1 MPRKKHIVLVVH
13 GARAERPDLRH
24 MVSWVRDRGHL
35 VELAVTWDRGDAALF
50 AAAAAD
56 RGVDVV
62 VAVGGDGTLN
72 EVVNGLDGRD
82 TPLGVVPLGTANDFA
97 RQVGIPNDVDHA
109 MDAVLL
115 KEPLRMDTAS
125 LNGRRFVNVSSGG
138 VGAEATAETP
148 TQAKATLGALAYAI
162 TGVRKIAGFAPY
174 RGRFRGQG
182 GPGGDDFSLD
192 GEFLLFGVGNGR
204 ATGAGTL
211 LTPHASVSDGL
222 IDVCVVEAMPR
233 RDFGRLLLKFK
244 RGQQIGQPGVHYA
257 RVQSLVVE
265 ADAPLSVNVDGE
277 HATLDRMEYRAR
289 PGDLWVHAAHLPG
302 EEIREP

>member
-1 MPRKKHIVLVVH
+1 
-13 GARAERPDLRH
+13 
-24 MVSWVRDRGHL
+24 MVGWVRERGHL
-35 VELAVTWDRGDAALF
+35 VELAVTYDAGDAAAF
-50 AAAAAD
+50 AADAAD
-56 RGVDVV
+56 RGADVV

-82 TPLGVVPLGTANDFA
+82 TPLGIVLLGTANDFA
-97 RQVGIPNDVDHA
+97 RQIGIPGDADHA
-109 MDAVLL
+109 MDVVLL

-162 TGVRKIAGFAPY
+162 TGVLKIAGFAPY
-174 RGRFRGQG
+174 NGRFRG
-182 GPGGDDFSLD
+182 DDFELN

-211 LTPHASVSDGL
+211 LTPRASVTDGL

-233 RDFGRLLLKFK
+233 REFGRLLLKFK
-244 RGQQIGQPGVHYA
+244 RGEQIGQPGVHYA
-257 RVQSLVVE
+257 SVRSLVIE
-265 ADAPLSVNVDGE
+265 AEAPLSVNVDGE

-289 PGDLWVHAAHLPG
+289 PGDLLVHAVHLPG
-302 EEIREP
+302 EALREE

>member
-13 GARAERPDLRH
+13 GARADRPDLRH

-35 VELAVTWDRGDAALF
+35 VELCVTYDAGDATAY

-62 VAVGGDGTLN
+62 VAAGGDGTLN
-72 EVVNGLDGRD
+72 EGVNGLDGRD
-82 TPLGVVPLGTANDFA
+82 TPLGVVPLGTANDLA
-97 RQVGIPNDVDHA
+97 KQIGVPPDADHA
-109 MDAVLL
+109 MDVVLFR
-115 KEPLRMDTAS
+115 EPIRMDSAS
-125 LNGRRFVNVSSGG
+125 LNGRRFVNGSSGG

-174 RGRFRGQG
+174 RGRFRGEG
-182 GPGGDDFSLD
+182 FDVN

-211 LTPHASVSDGL
+211 LTPQASVTDGL

-233 RDFGRLLLKFK
+233 REFGRLLLKFK
-244 RGQQIGQPGVHYA
+244 RGEQIGQPGVHYA
-257 RVQSLVVE
+257 RVRTLVVE
-265 ADAPLSVNVDGE
+265 AEAPLSVNVDGE
-277 HATLDRMEYRAR
+277 HATLERMEYRAR
-289 PGDLWVHAAHLPG
+289 PHDLWVHAVHLPG
-302 EEIREP
+302 EELPEP

>member
-1 MPRKKHIVLVVH
+1 
-13 GARAERPDLRH
+13 
-24 MVSWVRDRGHL
+24 MVSWVRNRGHL
-35 VELAVTWDRGDAALF
+35 VELCVTWDAGDAAAF
-50 AAAAAD
+50 AAQAAD
-56 RGVDVV
+56 RGVDAV

-97 RQVGIPNDVDHA
+97 RQIGVPPDADHA
-109 MDAVLL
+109 MDLVLL
-115 KEPLRMDTAS
+115 RDPIRMDTAS

-174 RGRFRGQG
+174 RGRFRGE
-182 GPGGDDFSLD
+182 DFALD
-192 GEFLLFGVGNGR
+192 GEFLLFGVGNAR

-211 LTPHASVSDGL
+211 LTPHASVTDGL
-222 IDVCVVEAMPR
+222 LDVCIVEAMPR
-233 RDFGRLLLKFK
+233 REFGRLLLRFK
-244 RGQQIGQPGVHYA
+244 RGQQVGQPGVHYA
-257 RVQSLVVE
+257 RVRTLLVE

-277 HATLDRMEYRAR
+277 HASLERMEYRAR
-289 PGDLWVHAAHLPG
+289 AADLWIHAAHLPG
-302 EEIREP
+302 EAAPEP

>member
-1 MPRKKHIVLVVH
+1 MPPKKHIALVVH

-35 VELAVTWDRGDAALF
+35 VELHVTSEAGDATAF
-50 AAAAAD
+50 AANAAD

-82 TPLGVVPLGTANDFA
+82 TPLGIVPLGTANDFA
-97 RQVGIPNDVDHA
+97 RQVGVPGDADHA
-109 MDAVLL
+109 MDVVLL
-115 KEPLRMDTAS
+115 KEPLLMDTAS

-174 RGRFRGQG
+174 QGRFRGEG
-182 GPGGDDFSLD
+182 ASRSEDFELR

-211 LTPHASVSDGL
+211 LTPRASVRDGL
-222 IDVCVVEAMPR
+222 LDVCVVDAMPR
-233 RDFGRLLLKFK
+233 KDFARLLLKFK
-244 RGQQIGQPGVHYA
+244 RGEQIGQRGVHYA
-257 RVQSLVVE
+257 RVRSLIVE

-277 HATLDRMEYRAR
+277 HATLDRMDYRAR
-289 PGDLWVHAAHLPG
+289 PSDLRVHAAHLPG
-302 EEIREP
+302 EEVAEP

>member
-1 MPRKKHIVLVVH
+1 M
-13 GARAERPDLRH
+13 
-24 MVSWVRDRGHL
+24 
-35 VELAVTWDRGDAALF
+35 
-50 AAAAAD
+50 
-56 RGVDVV
+56 DV
-62 VAVGGDGTLN
+62 
-72 EVVNGLDGRD
+72 
-82 TPLGVVPLGTANDFA
+82 
-97 RQVGIPNDVDHA
+97 
-109 MDAVLL
+109 VLL

-174 RGRFRGQG
+174 SGRFRG
-182 GPGGDDFSLD
+182 DDFELN

-211 LTPHASVSDGL
+211 LTPRASVTDGL

-233 RDFGRLLLKFK
+233 REFGRLLLKFK
-244 RGQQIGQPGVHYA
+244 RGEQIGQPGVHYA
-257 RVQSLVVE
+257 SVRSLVIE

-277 HATLDRMEYRAR
+277 HATLERMDYRAR
-289 PGDLWVHAAHLPG
+289 PADLWVHAAHLPG
-302 EEIREP
+302 EEVEDS

>member
-1 MPRKKHIVLVVH
+1 
-13 GARAERPDLRH
+13 

-35 VELAVTWDRGDAALF
+35 VELCVTWDPGDAAAF
-50 AAAAAD
+50 AATAAD

-97 RQVGIPNDVDHA
+97 RQIGVPADADHA
-109 MDAVLL
+109 MDVVLL
-115 KEPLRMDTAS
+115 REPLRMDTAS

-138 VGAEATAETP
+138 GGAEATAETP
-148 TQAKATLGALAYAI
+148 TQAKAALGALAYAI

-174 RGRFRGQG
+174 NGRFRG
-182 GPGGDDFSLD
+182 DDFELE

-211 LTPHASVSDGL
+211 LTPHASVTDGL
-222 IDVCVVEAMPR
+222 LDVCVVEAMPR
-233 RDFGRLLLKFK
+233 KDFARLLLRFK

-257 RVQSLVVE
+257 RVRTLVVE

-277 HATLDRMEYRAR
+277 HATLARMEYRAR
-289 PGDLWVHAAHLPG
+289 RADLWVHAAHLPG
-302 EEIREP
+302 DEIGES

>member
-1 MPRKKHIVLVVH
+1 MMPRKKHIVLVVH

-35 VELAVTWDRGDAALF
+35 VELCVTWDPGDAAAF

-82 TPLGVVPLGTANDFA
+82 TPLGIVPLGTANDFA
-97 RQVGIPNDVDHA
+97 RQIGVPEDADHA
-109 MDAVLL
+109 MDVVLL
-115 KEPLRMDTAS
+115 RDPLRMDTAS

-148 TQAKATLGALAYAI
+148 TQAKAALGALAYAI

-174 RGRFRGQG
+174 NGRFRG
-182 GPGGDDFSLD
+182 DDFELE

-211 LTPHASVSDGL
+211 LTPHASVTDGL
-222 IDVCVVEAMPR
+222 LDVCVVEAMPR
-233 RDFGRLLLKFK
+233 KDFARLLLRFK
-244 RGQQIGQPGVHYA
+244 RGQQIGQPGVHYT
-257 RVQSLVVE
+257 RLRTLVVE

-277 HATLDRMEYRAR
+277 HATLTRMEYRAR
-289 PGDLWVHAAHLPG
+289 PADLWVHAAHLPG
-302 EEIREP
+302 EEIGEP

>member
-1 MPRKKHIVLVVH
+1 MPHSQRYIVIVH
-13 GARAERPDLRH
+13 GARAEQPAVRQLIDRLRDLGHAAEPRISLTAGDSIGHARDAAAERPD
-24 MVSWVRDRGHL
+24 
-35 VELAVTWDRGDAALF
+35 A
-50 AAAAAD
+50 
-56 RGVDVV
+56 V

-82 TPLGVVPLGTANDFA
+82 TPVGVVPLGTANDFA
-97 RQVGIPNDVDHA
+97 RQVGIPADADHA
-109 MDAVLL
+109 MDVVLL

-148 TQAKATLGALAYAI
+148 TQAKAALGALAYAI

-174 RGRFRGQG
+174 NGRFRG
-182 GPGGDDFSLD
+182 DDFEVS

-211 LTPHASVSDGL
+211 LTPQASVTDGL

-233 RDFGRLLLKFK
+233 KDFARLLLKFK
-244 RGQQIGQPGVHYA
+244 RGEQIGQPGVHYA
-257 RVQSLVVE
+257 RVRSLLVE

-277 HATLDRMEYRAR
+277 HATLERMEYRAR
-289 PGDLWVHAAHLPG
+289 PADLRVHAVHLPG
-302 EEIREP
+302 EEDGES

>member
-13 GARAERPDLRH
+13 GARADRPDLRH

-35 VELAVTWDRGDAALF
+35 VELAVTYDPGDAAAF
-50 AAAAAD
+50 AADAAD

-97 RQVGIPNDVDHA
+97 RQIGVPKDADHA
-109 MDAVLL
+109 MDVVLL
-115 KEPLRMDTAS
+115 KEPMRMDTAS

-174 RGRFRGQG
+174 HGRFRG
-182 GPGGDDFSLD
+182 DDFELD

-211 LTPHASVSDGL
+211 ITPRASVTDGL
-222 IDVCVVEAMPR
+222 IDVCIVEAMAR
-233 RDFGRLLLKFK
+233 RDFGRLMLKFK
-244 RGQQIGQPGVHYA
+244 RGHQIGQPGVHYA
-257 RVQSLVVE
+257 RVRSLVIETE
-265 ADAPLSVNVDGE
+265 APVSVNVDGE

-289 PGDLWVHAAHLPG
+289 SRDLLVHAAHLPG
-302 EEIREP
+302 EEPPTE

>member
-1 MPRKKHIVLVVH
+1 
-13 GARAERPDLRH
+13 

-35 VELAVTWDRGDAALF
+35 VELAVTWNPGDAEAF
-50 AAAAAD
+50 AADAAD

-82 TPLGVVPLGTANDFA
+82 TPLGVIPLGTANDFA
-97 RQVGIPNDVDHA
+97 RQIGIPPDADHA
-109 MDAVLL
+109 MDVVLL
-115 KEPLRMDTAS
+115 KQPLRMDTAS

-174 RGRFRGQG
+174 NGRFRG
-182 GPGGDDFSLD
+182 DDFELN

-211 LTPHASVSDGL
+211 ITPQASVTDGL

-233 RDFGRLLLKFK
+233 REFGRLLLKFK
-244 RGQQIGQPGVHYA
+244 RGEQIGQPGVHYA
-257 RVQSLVVE
+257 RVRSLVVE

-277 HATLDRMEYRAR
+277 HATLDRMDYRAR
-289 PGDLWVHAAHLPG
+289 PADLWVHATHLPG
-302 EEIREP
+302 EQIGEP

>member
-1 MPRKKHIVLVVH
+1 
-13 GARAERPDLRH
+13 
-24 MVSWVRDRGHL
+24 MVSWVRERGHL
-35 VELAVTWDRGDAALF
+35 VELCVTWDPGDATHF

-56 RGVDVV
+56 RGADVV

-97 RQVGIPNDVDHA
+97 KQIGIPADADHA
-109 MDAVLL
+109 MDVVLL
-115 KEPLRMDTAS
+115 REPVRMDTAS

-174 RGRFRGQG
+174 RGHFRGDG
-182 GPGGDDFSLD
+182 FDLN

-211 LTPHASVSDGL
+211 LTPRASVTDGL

-233 RDFGRLLLKFK
+233 REFGRLLLKFK
-244 RGQQIGQPGVHYA
+244 RGQQIGEPGVHYA
-257 RVQSLVVE
+257 RVRSLVIE
-265 ADAPLSVNVDGE
+265 AEAPLSVNVDGE
-277 HATLDRMEYRAR
+277 HATLGRMEYRAR
-289 PGDLWVHAAHLPG
+289 PADLLVHAARLPG
-302 EEIREP
+302 DEVEESPKEEARRVDRRARSRDGGRD

>member
-35 VELAVTWDRGDAALF
+35 VELHVTSDPGDAAAF
-50 AAAAAD
+50 AADAAD

-97 RQVGIPNDVDHA
+97 RQLGIPADADHA
-109 MDAVLL
+109 MDVVLL
-115 KEPLRMDTAS
+115 KDPVRMDTAS

-162 TGVRKIAGFAPY
+162 TGVRKIAGFTPY
-174 RGRFRGQG
+174 NGRFRG
-182 GPGGDDFSLD
+182 DDFELT

-211 LTPHASVSDGL
+211 LTPRASVTDGL

-233 RDFGRLLLKFK
+233 KDFARLLLKFK
-244 RGQQIGQPGVHYA
+244 RGEQIGQPGVHYA
-257 RVQSLVVE
+257 RVRSLLVE

-277 HATLDRMEYRAR
+277 HATLDRMDYRAR
-289 PGDLWVHAAHLPG
+289 PSDLWVHATHLPG
-302 EEIREP
+302 EEVGEP

>member
-13 GARAERPDLRH
+13 GARADRPDLRH

-35 VELAVTWDRGDAALF
+35 VELAVTYDPGDAAAF
-50 AAAAAD
+50 AADAAD

-97 RQVGIPNDVDHA
+97 RQIGIPADADHA
-109 MDAVLL
+109 MDVVLL
-115 KEPLRMDTAS
+115 KEPRRMDTAS

-162 TGVRKIAGFAPY
+162 TGVRKLAGFAPY
-174 RGRFRGQG
+174 SGRFRG
-182 GPGGDDFSLD
+182 DDFELR

-211 LTPHASVSDGL
+211 LTPRASVTDGL

-244 RGQQIGQPGVHYA
+244 RGEQIGQRGVHYTSV
-257 RVQSLVVE
+257 RSLLIE

-289 PGDLWVHAAHLPG
+289 PGDLLVHATHLPG
-302 EEIREP
+302 EEIRDE

>member
-1 MPRKKHIVLVVH
+1 
-13 GARAERPDLRH
+13 

-35 VELAVTWDRGDAALF
+35 VELCVTWDPGDAAAF
-50 AAAAAD
+50 AADGAD
-56 RGVDVV
+56 RGADAV

-97 RQVGIPNDVDHA
+97 RQIGVPADADHA
-109 MDAVLL
+109 MDVVLL
-115 KEPLRMDTAS
+115 REPIRMDTAS

-162 TGVRKIAGFAPY
+162 TGARKIAGFAPY
-174 RGRFRGQG
+174 RGRFRG
-182 GPGGDDFSLD
+182 DDFALD
-192 GEFLLFGVGNGR
+192 GEFLLFGVGNAR

-211 LTPHASVSDGL
+211 LTPHASVTDGL
-222 IDVCVVEAMPR
+222 LDVCVVEAMPR
-233 RDFGRLLLKFK
+233 REFGRLLLRFK
-244 RGQQIGQPGVHYA
+244 RGEQVGQPGVHYA
-257 RVQSLVVE
+257 RVRTLLVE

-277 HATLDRMEYRAR
+277 HATLGRMVYRAR
-289 PGDLWVHAAHLPG
+289 AGDLRVHAAHLPG
-302 EEIREP
+302 EAEPEP

>member
-1 MPRKKHIVLVVH
+1 
-13 GARAERPDLRH
+13 

-35 VELAVTWDRGDAALF
+35 VELAITYDAGDAAAF
-50 AAAAAD
+50 AADAAD

-97 RQVGIPNDVDHA
+97 RQIGVPADADHA
-109 MDAVLL
+109 MDVVLL

-174 RGRFRGQG
+174 RGRFW
-182 GPGGDDFSLD
+182 GDDFDLN

-211 LTPHASVSDGL
+211 ITPRASVTDGL

-233 RDFGRLLLKFK
+233 REFGRLLLKFK

-257 RVQSLVVE
+257 RVRSLRIE
-265 ADAPLSVNVDGE
+265 TEAPLSVNVDGE
-277 HATLDRMEYRAR
+277 HATLDRMEYQARAS
-289 PGDLWVHAAHLPG
+289 DLLVHAAHLPG
-302 EEIREP
+302 EAALEE

>member
-13 GARAERPDLRH
+13 GARADRPDVRH

-35 VELAVTWDRGDAALF
+35 VELAVTWDPGDAAAF
-50 AAAAAD
+50 AADAAD

-97 RQVGIPNDVDHA
+97 RQIGIPADADHA
-109 MDAVLL
+109 MDVVLL

-174 RGRFRGQG
+174 RGRFRGEG
-182 GPGGDDFSLD
+182 RSRDDDFSLD

-211 LTPHASVSDGL
+211 ITPQASVSDGL
-222 IDVCVVEAMPR
+222 IDVCVVDAMPR
-233 RDFGRLLLKFK
+233 REFGRLLLKFK
-244 RGQQIGQPGVHYA
+244 RGEQIGQPGVHYA
-257 RVQSLVVE
+257 RVRSLVIE

-277 HATLDRMEYRAR
+277 HATLERMDYRAR
-289 PGDLWVHAAHLPG
+289 PADLFVHATHLPG

>member
-1 MPRKKHIVLVVH
+1 MADRKHIVLVVH

-35 VELAVTWDRGDAALF
+35 VELRVTWDPGDAAAF
-50 AAAAAD
+50 AADAAD

-97 RQVGIPNDVDHA
+97 RQIGVPADADHA
-109 MDAVLL
+109 MDVVLL
-115 KEPLRMDTAS
+115 RAPLRMDTAS

-148 TQAKATLGALAYAI
+148 SQAKASLGALAYAI
-162 TGVRKIAGFAPY
+162 TGVRKLAGFAPY
-174 RGRFRGQG
+174 TGRFRG
-182 GPGGDDFSLD
+182 DDFTLE

-211 LTPHASVSDGL
+211 ITPRASVSDGL

-233 RDFGRLLLKFK
+233 KDFAKLLMKFK
-244 RGQQIGQPGVHYA
+244 RGRQIGEPGVHYA
-257 RVQSLVVE
+257 SVRTLIIE

-277 HATLDRMEYRAR
+277 HQTLERMEYHAR
-289 PGDLWVHAAHLPG
+289 PADLWVHAAHLPG
-302 EEIREP
+302 AEPSPG

>member
-13 GARAERPDLRH
+13 GARADRPDLRH

-35 VELAVTWDRGDAALF
+35 VQLCVTWDPGDAEAF
-50 AAAAAD
+50 AADAAD

-72 EVVNGLDGRD
+72 AVVNGLDGRD
-82 TPLGVVPLGTANDFA
+82 TALGVVPLGTANDFA
-97 RQVGIPNDVDHA
+97 RQVGIPPDADHA
-109 MDAVLL
+109 MDVVLL

-125 LNGRRFVNVSSGG
+125 LNGRRFINVSSGG

-174 RGRFRGQG
+174 RGRFRGDAG
-182 GPGGDDFSLD
+182 VDGEDFALD

-211 LTPHASVSDGL
+211 ITPQASVTDGL
-222 IDVCVVEAMPR
+222 VDVCVVEAMPR
-233 RDFGRLLLKFK
+233 REFGRLLLKFK
-244 RGQQIGQPGVHYA
+244 RGEQVGQPGVHYA
-257 RVQSLVVE
+257 RVRSLLVE

-277 HATLDRMEYRAR
+277 HATLERMEYRAR
-289 PGDLWVHAAHLPG
+289 PGDLRVHAAHLPG
-302 EEIREP
+302 EEPAEG

>member
-1 MPRKKHIVLVVH
+1 
-13 GARAERPDLRH
+13 
-24 MVSWVRDRGHL
+24 MVSWVRERGHL
-35 VELAVTWDRGDAALF
+35 VELAVTYDGGDAASF
-50 AAAAAD
+50 AADAAD

-72 EVVNGLDGRD
+72 EVVNGLDGRE
-82 TPLGVVPLGTANDFA
+82 TPLGIVPLGTANDFA
-97 RQVGIPNDVDHA
+97 RQIGVPKDADHA
-109 MDAVLL
+109 MDVVLL
-115 KEPLRMDTAS
+115 KEPVRMDTAS

-174 RGRFRGQG
+174 RGRFRG
-182 GPGGDDFSLD
+182 DDFALD

-211 LTPHASVSDGL
+211 ITPHASVTDGL

-233 RDFGRLLLKFK
+233 RDFGRLMLKFK
-244 RGQQIGQPGVHYA
+244 RGDQVGQPGVHYG
-257 RVQSLVVE
+257 RVRSLLIETE
-265 ADAPLSVNVDGE
+265 APVSVNVDGE
-277 HATLDRMEYRAR
+277 HATLERMEYRAR
-289 PGDLWVHAAHLPG
+289 SRDLLVHAAHLPG
-302 EEIREP
+302 EEIPAE

>member
-1 MPRKKHIVLVVH
+1 
-13 GARAERPDLRH
+13 

-35 VELAVTWDRGDAALF
+35 VELAVTYDAGDAAAF
-50 AAAAAD
+50 AADAAD

-97 RQVGIPNDVDHA
+97 RQIGVPADADHA
-109 MDAVLL
+109 MDVVLL

-174 RGRFRGQG
+174 RGRFW
-182 GPGGDDFSLD
+182 GDDFDLN

-211 LTPHASVSDGL
+211 ITPRASVTDGL

-233 RDFGRLLLKFK
+233 REFGRLLLKFK
-244 RGQQIGQPGVHYA
+244 RGEQIGQPGVHYA
-257 RVQSLVVE
+257 RVRSLLVE
-265 ADAPLSVNVDGE
+265 AEAPLSVNVDGE
-277 HATLDRMEYRAR
+277 HATLERMEYRAR
-289 PGDLWVHAAHLPG
+289 PGDLRVHAAHLPG
-302 EEIREP
+302 EQLAEG

>member
-1 MPRKKHIVLVVH
+1 
-13 GARAERPDLRH
+13 

-35 VELAVTWDRGDAALF
+35 VELAVTWDPGDAEAF
-50 AAAAAD
+50 AADAAD

-97 RQVGIPNDVDHA
+97 RQIGIPPDADHA
-109 MDAVLL
+109 MDVVLL
-115 KEPLRMDTAS
+115 KQPLRMDTAS

-174 RGRFRGQG
+174 NGRFRG
-182 GPGGDDFSLD
+182 DDFELN

-211 LTPHASVSDGL
+211 ITPQASVTDGL

-233 RDFGRLLLKFK
+233 REFGRLLLKFK
-244 RGQQIGQPGVHYA
+244 RGEQIGQPGVHYA
-257 RVQSLVVE
+257 RVRSLVVE

-277 HATLDRMEYRAR
+277 HATLDRMDYRAR
-289 PGDLWVHAAHLPG
+289 PADLWVHATHLPG
-302 EEIREP
+302 EQIGEP

>member
-24 MVSWVRDRGHL
+24 MVGWVRERGHL
-35 VELAVTWDRGDAALF
+35 VELAVTWDAGDAAAF
-50 AAAAAD
+50 AATAAD

-97 RQVGIPNDVDHA
+97 RQLGIPADADHA
-109 MDAVLL
+109 MDVVLL
-115 KEPLRMDTAS
+115 KEPVRMDTAS

-174 RGRFRGQG
+174 RGRFRGAG
-182 GPGGDDFSLD
+182 ASRGDDFALD

-211 LTPHASVSDGL
+211 LTPRASVTDGL

-233 RDFGRLLLKFK
+233 REFGRLLLRFK
-244 RGQQIGQPGVHYA
+244 RGEQIGQPGVHYA
-257 RVQSLVVE
+257 RVRSLLVE

-277 HATLDRMEYRAR
+277 HATLERMDYRAR
-289 PGDLWVHAAHLPG
+289 PADLWVHAAHLPG
-302 EEIREP
+302 EEIGER